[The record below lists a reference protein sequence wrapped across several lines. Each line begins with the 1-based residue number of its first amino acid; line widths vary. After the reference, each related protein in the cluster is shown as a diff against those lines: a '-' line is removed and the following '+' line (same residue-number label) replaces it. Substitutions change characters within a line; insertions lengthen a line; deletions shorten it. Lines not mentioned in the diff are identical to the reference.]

1 MDFKKDQ
8 KLFIRLTLLI
18 LPLMV
23 ITMEFISL
31 GLKKYGKSIFP
42 ERSYIDY
49 SHLTTDLI
57 NGIRF
62 KEPENIPRNSKIE
75 YIERHGLAKTFHTEN
90 FGNKNLDKGII
101 ITGNSVS
108 LGNPLIEK
116 GKYKDTFVN
125 LIEKNLR
132 DNENPIDLVNLSFYN
147 FNSWEE
153 KVALNRYIV
162 SQNNHI
168 DLPKVNLVASIGGIQ
183 DYWGFIE
190 TLHNKNKLNDKY
202 FKAGGLMTWK
212 NRNKYFDDFYRKSY
226 KASQG
231 NFLSGFGI
239 FMDSLFTFCKENSN
253 TIEIL
258 RRFRERKFNDSNLSY
273 LEFEDFNKIKNYEL
287 ILKKIIKNK
296 IKITPED
303 YLNKRNHVIS
313 ITERNIK
320 SMAESVPNNNFLF
333 IYLPNRIT
341 IKDQYNVNGRYKYK
355 NLNIRD
361 LHIIEKD
368 YRYALISKL
377 STLKNLKLINIGDEG
392 YYDWFIDESH
402 FSLKG
407 HQEITKLLQ
416 PIFENSIDLTDDS
429 SKKTR
434 K

>member
-75 YIERHGLAKTFHTEN
+75 YIERRGLAKTFHTEN

-132 DNENPIDLVNLSFYN
+132 ENENPIDLVNLSFYN

-258 RRFRERKFNDSNLSY
+258 RRFRERKLNDSNLSY

-341 IKDQYNVNGRYKYK
+341 IKDQYNINGRYKYK